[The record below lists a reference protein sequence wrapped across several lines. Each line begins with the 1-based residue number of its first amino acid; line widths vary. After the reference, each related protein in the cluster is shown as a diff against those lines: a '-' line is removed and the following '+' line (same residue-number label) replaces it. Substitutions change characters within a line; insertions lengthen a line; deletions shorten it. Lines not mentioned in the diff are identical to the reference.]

1 MAKLSVYFL
10 LSSLFIISLLPLAY
24 SKQRVINIT
33 FYLQDQFNI
42 SQPIKYGDVFA
53 YQDPLT
59 VAPSPTSRQV
69 GRAQGT
75 IAFTAHDASFDLH
88 MSVAY
93 IFTSGIYNGSTVV
106 CVGRSDVTNPIRQ
119 FAIVGGTGAFKL
131 ARGVITGTTYS
142 TEPSTFRFDLEIV
155 LDHMSKIAMNNV

>member
-1 MAKLSVYFL
+1 MAKHSIAIL

-24 SKQRVINIT
+24 SKQKVTNIR
-33 FYLQDQFNI
+33 FYLQNQFNM
-42 SQPIKYGDVFA
+42 SQPIAYGDVFA

-59 VAPSPTSRQV
+59 VEPSPNSTLM

-75 IAFTAHDASFDLH
+75 IGFTAHDGSFDLH

-93 IFTSGIYNGSTVV
+93 IFTSGVYNGSTVIA
-106 CVGRSDVTNPIRQ
+106 VGRSAVTQSVRQ

-131 ARGVITGTTYS
+131 AGGIVTGTTYS
-142 TEPSTFRFDLEIV
+142 TSPPIFIFDLEIIQDYV
-155 LDHMSKIAMNNV
+155 PKIEMKYV